1 MHMYMHTYVYIYRHI
16 HTEQDFR
23 QNMGKKRLISLVRAN
38 YPSLDL

>member
-1 MHMYMHTYVYIYRHI
+1 MYTYTDT
-16 HTEQDFR
+16 HTEQNFR